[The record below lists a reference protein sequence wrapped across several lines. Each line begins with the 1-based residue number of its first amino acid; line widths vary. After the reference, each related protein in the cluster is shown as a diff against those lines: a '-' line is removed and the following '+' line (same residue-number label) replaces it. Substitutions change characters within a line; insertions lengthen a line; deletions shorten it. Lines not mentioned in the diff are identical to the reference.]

1 MIGLYFDLCDVQLKP
16 SVATC
21 RRCRNDIYRYD
32 PAASICG
39 KLIHEECMSVQE
51 QEEYPVYEACGYFE
65 EAC

>member
-21 RRCRNDIYRYD
+21 RRCRNEIYRYD
-32 PAASICG
+32 SAARISG
-39 KLIHEECMSVQE
+39 KLIHEKCMSARE